1 MHQENKRYYELAE
14 KWLNG
19 TITKE
24 EMTEFS
30 EWYDSNESPI
40 LDIPEKFASSEEE
53 LGQRI
58 LGKILTRQKKRD
70 PFTLKKAN
78 RLKWAAAS
86 VLILVAFASLFYLT
100 RKFPATNETVV
111 TGQATFS
118 DTVVPG
124 GNKAMLVLGDGT
136 KVLLDTADN
145 GVIADT
151 RFTKL
156 DDGQLACSPIGEKNP
171 INYNTLTTPRGGQYS
186 ITLADGTRVWL
197 NSASSL
203 RFPDAFS
210 MDKRI
215 VELTG
220 EGYFEVDKNK
230 TKPFKV
236 KVGDVEVQVLGT
248 HFNIMAYK
256 DEASINTTLLE
267 GSVRISRQNDVV
279 ELKPGQE
286 AQTDQYGKIGI
297 NKNANIEQAIAW
309 KNGIFNFS
317 GSNIESTMRQIARW
331 YDIEVVYEDE
341 IGEHFNGS
349 IVRNSSIEKVL
360 KMLEHTGVVH
370 FTLKGRKVFV
380 RSGN

>member
-24 EMTEFS
+24 EMKEFS
-30 EWYDSNESPI
+30 EWYDSNENPI

-53 LGQRI
+53 LRQRI
-58 LGKILTRQKKRD
+58 LVKILKTQKRG
-70 PFTLKKAN
+70 PFALKKAN

-86 VLILVAFASLFYLT
+86 VLILVAVASLFYLT
-100 RKFPATNETVV
+100 RKFPATNESVFI
-111 TGQATFS
+111 GQPTLS

-136 KVLLDTADN
+136 KVLLDTANN

-156 DDGQLACSPIGEKNP
+156 DDGQLACLPIGENNP
-171 INYNTLTTPRGGQYS
+171 RVNYNTLTTPRGGQYS

-210 MDKRI
+210 MEERN

-220 EGYFEVDKNK
+220 EGYFEVAKND
-230 TKPFKV
+230 KPFKV
-236 KVGDVEVQVLGT
+236 KVGDVQVQVLGT
-248 HFNIMAYK
+248 HFNIMAYT
-256 DEASINTTLLE
+256 DEISINTTVLE
-267 GSVRISRQNDVV
+267 GSVLVRRQNAVAT
-279 ELKPGQE
+279 LKTGQE
-286 AQTDQYGKIGI
+286 AQADQHGKIGI

-331 YDIEVVYEDE
+331 YDIEVVYEDT

-370 FTLKGRKVFV
+370 FTLKGRKVCV